1 MAGLDPN
8 PAGLI
13 HSLRRLGETV
23 LFIVQNRLEL
33 AAVELGEEKG
43 RLIDALF
50 WLAAFAFFTF
60 MAAIVF
66 TFAAIYLLWGP
77 TGGWIIAVFCV
88 FYLTGAVVTFF
99 SFKRRLKK
107 WPPPF
112 AATLAELKKDQSCLT
127 SRD

>member
-1 MAGLDPN
+1 MAGQDPN

-13 HSLRRLGETV
+13 HSLCRLGETV

-43 RLIDALF
+43 RLIEALL
-50 WLAAFAFFTF
+50 WLVAFAFFAGMT
-60 MAAIVF
+60 AIILTLVV
-66 TFAAIYLLWGP
+66 TYWLWDK
-77 TGGWIIAVFCV
+77 TGGWVVAAFCV
-88 FYLTGAVVTFF
+88 FYFAGAIVSFF
-99 SFKRRLKK
+99 SLKRRLRK

-112 AATLAELKKDQSCLT
+112 AETLAEIKKDQSCLT